1 MTDDTRQLP
10 EKNIQKVARLLEE
23 SSIGTVGARQLRDR
37 AVSGKAARIRCR
49 AYFSTSVDGQ
59 KWWLANQYDSKAL
72 HRKARELAAS
82 GMPEISA
89 MLTDLACQQT
99 VQKAGPD
106 LDNHPDHELDY
117 TPFQVRLINFC
128 RHEYDADWRGFE
140 RFYQCEIGS
149 FSRILRERTDL
160 PEEAAQALIRRA
172 MTKAFDD
179 WEHIAEIDDPG
190 EWVVGYALQLYR
202 KLKLPDEDDS
212 WTSWT
217 HGEAGPVSSSG
228 PSSPS
233 ITHVADVR
241 VAGAL
246 ARITEIFR
254 TAEIYRREGS
264 SQADRC
270 PTISF
275 YGNVCAGRQELMPS
289 GTGSDAVIAELFR
302 TNYSSLVRM
311 ATLLVQDEAAAE
323 EVVQESFIALHDARQ
338 STDCGYERSLSY
350 LRQNVV
356 NRSRSVLTYRAVEGR
371 LITPKR
377 ELPVPSTEEDTAT
390 FLERSVA
397 IDAIR
402 SLPARQREA
411 LVLRYYCDLSEIA
424 IAEVMGISRGTVKYH
439 TARAMASLRTALPDT
454 SQSASAPG
462 SLVETRTEWINFY
475 DTHYH
480 RVIRFVMLHSGAS
493 LEDAQD
499 AAHEA
504 FTGSWEMMVN
514 DPAKWRAITNQSA
527 WIRTVA
533 VRMHRRPPGSRF
545 RPQMSADS
553 EIPDLPSSDPGPGE
567 MTVQTQTVLLALS
580 NLDAESRAVMA
591 FYLDDFAVADIASA
605 LEITEQRVQDVKKR
619 ARATLKRAFG
629 VNYRSRSQ
637 Q

>member
-10 EKNIQKVARLLEE
+10 EEHPESGSPARGIIYRRGR
-23 SSIGTVGARQLRDR
+23 SRQLRDR

-49 AYFSTSVDGQ
+49 AYFSTRVDGQ

-72 HRKARELAAS
+72 HLKARELAAS
-82 GMPEISA
+82 GMQEISA
-89 MLTDLACQQT
+89 LLTDLACQQT
-99 VQKAGPD
+99 VQKAGSD

-140 RFYQCEIGS
+140 RFYQHEIGP

-160 PEEAAQALIRRA
+160 PEDVAQALIRRA
-172 MTKAFDD
+172 MAKAFDD
-179 WEHIAEIDDPG
+179 WENIAEIDDPG

-202 KLKLPDEDDS
+202 KFKLPDEDDS
-212 WTSWT
+212 WTY
-217 HGEAGPVSSSG
+217 GEAGPVSSSG

-254 TAEIYRREGS
+254 PDELYRLEGN
-264 SQADRC
+264 SQTDKCR
-270 PTISF
+270 TISF
-275 YGNVCAGRQELMPS
+275 YCAGRQELMPS
-289 GTGSDAVIAELFR
+289 GTGSDAVITELFR
-302 TNYSSLVRM
+302 TNYRSLVRM
-311 ATLLVQDEAAAE
+311 ATLLVQDDTTAE
-323 EVVQESFIALHDARQ
+323 EVVQESFIALHGARQ
-338 STDCGYERSLSY
+338 SIDCGYERSLSY

-356 NRSRSVLTYRAVEGR
+356 NRSRSVLTYRAVEDR
-371 LITPKR
+371 LIGPTR
-377 ELPVPSTEEDTAT
+377 ELAVPSAEEDTAP
-390 FLERSVA
+390 FLERSVV

-411 LVLRYYCDLSEIA
+411 LVLRYYCDLSEVA
-424 IAEVMGISRGTVKYH
+424 IAEVMGISRGAVKYH

-454 SQSASAPG
+454 SEPASAPG

-504 FTGSWEMMVN
+504 FTESWEMMAT
-514 DPAKWRAITNQSA
+514 DPARWRAITNQSA

-533 VRMHRRPPGSRF
+533 VRRHRRPPGPRIRSH
-545 RPQMSADS
+545 MSADA
-553 EIPDLPSSDPGPGE
+553 EIPDLPCPDPGPGE
-567 MTVQTQTVLLALS
+567 MTAQTQTVLLALS
-580 NLDAESRAVMA
+580 NLDAESRTVMA
-591 FYLDDFAVADIASA
+591 FYLDDFTVADIASA
-605 LEITEQRVQDVKKR
+605 LGVTEQRVRDMQKR
-619 ARATLKRAFG
+619 ARATLKRALG
-629 VNYRSRSQ
+629 VNYRSREQ
-637 Q
+637 R